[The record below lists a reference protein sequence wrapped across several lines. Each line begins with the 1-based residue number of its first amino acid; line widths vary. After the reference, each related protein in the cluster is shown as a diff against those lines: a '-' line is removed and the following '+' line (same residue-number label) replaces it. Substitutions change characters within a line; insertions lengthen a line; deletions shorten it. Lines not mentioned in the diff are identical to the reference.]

1 MTLSNCRSVALCDDF
16 RHMQKSY
23 SFSYTTKT
31 CVFGLTN
38 IISQQTFLFGYDI
51 NLIEFPASVIRQVSV
66 HGVDFP
72 GKQHGFFPSNST
84 VYLHN
89 DLVVLGDRRQHKF
102 YHLWI
107 CAASRI
113 YILSSSKTF
122 NQSGICLMTMCQ
134 LAKFFFD
141 ILMNTICFMHNFN
154 WFLSFKNY
162 DSHYNQKP
170 IASLVR
176 AVCLKEY
183 FITCSSN
190 SATLCWHSACSCSAK
205 SWISISSE
213 LRPIIQAVMQIHLW
227 ICSHKKS

>member
-1 MTLSNCRSVALCDDF
+1 MTLSNCRSVALCEDF

-38 IISQQTFLFGYDI
+38 IISQQTFLFGDDI
-51 NLIEFPASVIRQVSV
+51 HFIEFPASVIRQVSV

-122 NQSGICLMTMCQ
+122 NQSGICLMTICQ
-134 LAKFFFD
+134 LAEFFLTF
-141 ILMNTICFMHNFN
+141 
-154 WFLSFKNY
+154 
-162 DSHYNQKP
+162 
-170 IASLVR
+170 
-176 AVCLKEY
+176 
-183 FITCSSN
+183 
-190 SATLCWHSACSCSAK
+190 
-205 SWISISSE
+205 SWIQYVSCTISIGSF
-213 LRPIIQAVMQIHLW
+213 HLGIMIVITIRNPW
-227 ICSHKKS
+227 LVSWGQSV